1 MTQVSAADI
10 KAITGKIKAGEG
22 TLGAVVNDPS
32 VYEDLKEIL
41 GNIKRNAVLRSLVRM
56 SISNSDEI
64 EAAGKQKK

>member
-1 MTQVSAADI
+1 M
-10 KAITGKIKAGEG
+10 
-22 TLGAVVNDPS
+22 GAVVNDPS

-41 GNIKRNAVLRSLVRM
+41 GNIKRNGVLRNLVRM